1 MKNIFFNLFA
11 LTCFLFMAG
20 CSSEDFTHPD
30 QNGIPKATDI
40 KAEVSVDQTT
50 NIVTFKIDNQSNNPV
65 WFFNDGKVST
75 VNGCTKVYTVAG
87 TYSVEIKMSN
97 ANGISEGSVV
107 KQFTINN
114 SLIDFA
120 AIYNKIAGT
129 SSKQWVWDAGTAG
142 HIACGPS
149 GSDGTS
155 WYSAK
160 PNEKAAFELY
170 DDVLTFNSDK
180 SYTYDPGEGG
190 HVFVNTSCTIFKEY
204 NNGSDFMAPVSKQT
218 ASWAVSVEGN
228 DLYLVFP
235 AKTMI
240 GYIPNDEAYNNP
252 KFRILSLS
260 ENSMELVSDNG
271 TIAWHFALKTKAV

>member
-1 MKNIFFNLFA
+1 
-11 LTCFLFMAG
+11 
-20 CSSEDFTHPD
+20 
-30 QNGIPKATDI
+30 
-40 KAEVSVDQTT
+40 
-50 NIVTFKIDNQSNNPV
+50 
-65 WFFNDGKVST
+65 
-75 VNGCTKVYTVAG
+75 
-87 TYSVEIKMSN
+87 MSN

-107 KQFTINN
+107 KQFTITN

-129 SSKQWVWDAGTAG
+129 SSKQWVWDADIAG
-142 HIACGPS
+142 HVACGPS
-149 GSDGTS
+149 GSDGTL

-160 PNEKAAFELY
+160 PNEKAAVGLY

-190 HVFVNTSCTIFKEY
+190 TVFVNTNCTIFKEY
-204 NNGSDFMAPVSKQT
+204 NNGADFMAPVSKQT
-218 ASWAVSVEGN
+218 ASWTVSVEGN

-240 GYIPNDEAYNNP
+240 GYIPDDEAYNNP

-271 TIAWHFALKTKAV
+271 KIAWHFALKTKVI